1 MAEAT
6 VVSSRQTAA
15 GKVLFWLLFPVFV
28 AGIVGAMMHYY
39 VPIVNGLG
47 IAFLIYALGTFVVLW
62 MFPSKMVR
70 IPVLILN
77 LGLFVVFGW
86 FQMESFFPAYPWTRY
101 LGAVIV
107 SITWVSIAY
116 VFMSKRGKKKQ
127 QPSVQLAHED
137 NGSLV
142 QKIQR
147 GDVDVKER
155 IIAALKLAGNKG
167 DMTVDA
173 AQILEKMALA
183 SEASHIQA
191 RANAAQAIIAAFQ
204 AGLIPDDLEVN
215 AQMEIAT
222 LLRITPLAAE
232 TMMEEGTDEG
242 PEEKSVET
250 LDRMLEKMKWT

>member
-1 MAEAT
+1 MAEETNANP
-6 VVSSRQTAA
+6 RQTAA
-15 GKVLFWLLFPVFV
+15 GNVLFWLLIPVFV
-28 AGIVGAMMHYY
+28 AGIIGAMSHYY
-39 VPIVNGLG
+39 VPIINGWAA
-47 IAFLIYALGTFVVLW
+47 AFLTYALGTFLVLIK
-62 MFPSKMVR
+62 FSSKLVR
-70 IPVLILN
+70 VPVLLLN
-77 LGLFVVFGW
+77 LALFVAVGW
-86 FQMESFFPAYPWTRY
+86 FQMGSFFPAYPWTRY
-101 LGAVIV
+101 LGAAIAGLLWVVFTYVI
-107 SITWVSIAY
+107 
-116 VFMSKRGKKKQ
+116 MSKRGKRINTR
-127 QPSVQLAHED
+127 PSVQLAHED
-137 NGSLV
+137 NRSLV
-142 QKIQR
+142 EKIEC

-173 AQILEKMALA
+173 SQILDKMALA

-232 TMMEEGTDEG
+232 TMMEEG

-250 LDRMLEKMKWT
+250 LDRVLEKMKWT